1 MPRLPG
7 GLIVGYVSGM
17 GMPDE
22 QYQMLVA
29 GTPLCLALDEA
40 AREEVVKLARV
51 VSYSRGDVI
60 IQQGDEG
67 EDIYLVRQGS
77 VDVRTMEGGFIVD
90 LTTLGPGSLVGEVA
104 EVSNVR
110 RTATVVAAGQ
120 VEALRFPG
128 PKLVA
133 ELRKHPAAS
142 DLLDQIVLK
151 RAQDTIKKTLG
162 DED

>member
-1 MPRLPG
+1 
-7 GLIVGYVSGM
+7 M
-17 GMPDE
+17 GMPDD
-22 QYQMLVA
+22 QYKLLVA
-29 GTPLCLALDEA
+29 GNLLFMALDEP

-51 VSYSRGDVI
+51 VNYSKGDVI
-60 IQQGDEG
+60 IKQGEEG
-67 EDIYLVRQGS
+67 EDIFLVRQGS
-77 VDVRTMEGGFIVD
+77 VDVRTLEGGFIVE

-128 PKLVA
+128 PQLVA

-142 DLLDQIVLK
+142 GLLDQIVLK
-151 RAQDTIKKTLG
+151 RAQDTIQKTFG
-162 DED
+162 DTEDG

>member
-1 MPRLPG
+1 
-7 GLIVGYVSGM
+7 M
-17 GMPDE
+17 GMTDE
-22 QYQMLVA
+22 QYKLLVA
-29 GTPLCLALDEA
+29 GNPLFMALDEA
-40 AREEVVKLARV
+40 AREEVIKLARV
-51 VSYSRGDVI
+51 VNYSRGDVI
-60 IQQGDEG
+60 IQQGEEG

-77 VDVRTMEGGFIVD
+77 VDIRTLEGGFIVE

-110 RTATVVAAGQ
+110 RTATVVANGQ

-128 PKLVA
+128 PALVT

-162 DED
+162 DDEG

>member
-1 MPRLPG
+1 MPEDQYRL
-7 GLIVGYVSGM
+7 
-17 GMPDE
+17 
-22 QYQMLVA
+22 LVA
-29 GTPLCLALDEA
+29 GNPLFLALDQA

-51 VSYSRGDVI
+51 VNYQRGDVI
-60 IQQGDEG
+60 IKQGAED

-77 VDVRTMEGGFIVD
+77 VDVRTLEGGFIVD
-90 LTTLGPGSLVGEVA
+90 LTTLGPGSVVGEVA

-110 RTATVVAAGQ
+110 RTATVVASGP

-128 PKLVA
+128 PELVA

-162 DED
+162 DEEDA

>member
-1 MPRLPG
+1 MD
-7 GLIVGYVSGM
+7 
-17 GMPDE
+17 DE
-22 QYQMLVA
+22 QYKLLVA
-29 GTPLCLALDEA
+29 GNPLFMALDEA

-51 VSYSRGDVI
+51 VNYSRGDVI

-67 EDIYLVRQGS
+67 EEVYLVRQGS
-77 VDVRTMEGGFIVD
+77 VDIRTLEGGFIVE

-120 VEALRFPG
+120 VEALVFPG
-128 PKLVA
+128 PKLIA

-151 RAQDTIKKTLG
+151 RAQDTIKKTIG
-162 DED
+162 DDDG

>member
-1 MPRLPG
+1 MD
-7 GLIVGYVSGM
+7 
-17 GMPDE
+17 DE
-22 QYQMLVA
+22 QYQLLVA
-29 GTPLCLALDEA
+29 GNRLFLALDQA

-51 VSYSRGDVI
+51 VNYKRGDVI
-60 IQQGDEG
+60 IKQGEEG
-67 EDIYLVRQGS
+67 QDIYLVRQGS
-77 VDVRTMEGGFIVD
+77 VDVRTLEGGFIVE
-90 LTTLGPGSLVGEVA
+90 LTTLGPGGLIGEVA

-110 RTATVVAAGQ
+110 RTATVVAAGP

-128 PKLVA
+128 PALVA

-162 DED
+162 DDD

>member
-1 MPRLPG
+1 
-7 GLIVGYVSGM
+7 M
-17 GMPDE
+17 GMSDE
-22 QYQMLVA
+22 EYKLLV
-29 GTPLCLALDEA
+29 GGNPLFLSLDES

-51 VSYSRGDVI
+51 VNYSRGDVI
-60 IQQGDEG
+60 IQQGEEG
-67 EDIYLVRQGS
+67 EDIYLIRQGS
-77 VDVRTMEGGFIVD
+77 VDVRTLEGGFIVE

-128 PKLVA
+128 PGLVA
-133 ELRKHPAAS
+133 ELRKYPAAS

-162 DED
+162 DDDG